1 MKTLPIDPRTIEIHK
16 ANAAKAAAKRPAH
29 RLNDKAVTV
38 IDGAVAKSAYRG
50 GSDYLP
56 GLVLYVVAVQDGKA
70 LLAGPHGLAYAPTD
84 VLTEVTS

>member
-1 MKTLPIDPRTIEIHK
+1 MLNDPRTIEIHK

-38 IDGAVAKSAYRG
+38 IDGAVANSAYRG

-70 LLAGPHGLAYAPTD
+70 LLAGPHGLAYAPID
-84 VLTEVTS
+84 VLTEVTPCL